1 MAITAGASVLQTL
14 REVAIRRWSCWP
26 L

>member
-1 MAITAGASVLQTL
+1 MAITAGASVFQTL